1 MSRRN
6 RSARRHTY
14 GKRQHEVRE
23 RRPSDVPGSEWPKQN
38 DDWATPEHI
47 DDAAQRDA
55 AYDNVEGWA
64 R

>member
-1 MSRRN
+1 VSRRN

-23 RRPSDVPGSEWPKQN
+23 RRPADARDWPQRN
-38 DDWATPEHI
+38 DDWSSPELI
-47 DDAAQRDA
+47 DDAARRDTS
-55 AYDNVEGWA
+55 YDAEGWA